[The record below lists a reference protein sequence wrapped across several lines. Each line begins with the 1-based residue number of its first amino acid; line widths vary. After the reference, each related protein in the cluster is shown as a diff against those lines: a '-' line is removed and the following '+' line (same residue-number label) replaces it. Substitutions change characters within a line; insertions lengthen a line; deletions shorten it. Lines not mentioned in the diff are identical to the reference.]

1 MIRAVVLES
10 RDNLSTSHTYG
21 NRDTCR
27 NELFDMQQVSK
38 AIMNPT
44 RGEQQRHPRPV
55 SIAAVLVVHTCN
67 AHVLVVHTCNA
78 HFALTIR
85 LWTRCFARRDAN
97 PFANADEH
105 CLVRVHVWY
114 L

>member
-1 MIRAVVLES
+1 
-10 RDNLSTSHTYG
+10 
-21 NRDTCR
+21 
-27 NELFDMQQVSK
+27 MQQVSK

>member
-1 MIRAVVLES
+1 
-10 RDNLSTSHTYG
+10 
-21 NRDTCR
+21 
-27 NELFDMQQVSK
+27 MQQVSK

-55 SIAAVLVVHTCN
+55 SIAA
-67 AHVLVVHTCNA
+67 VLVVHTCNA